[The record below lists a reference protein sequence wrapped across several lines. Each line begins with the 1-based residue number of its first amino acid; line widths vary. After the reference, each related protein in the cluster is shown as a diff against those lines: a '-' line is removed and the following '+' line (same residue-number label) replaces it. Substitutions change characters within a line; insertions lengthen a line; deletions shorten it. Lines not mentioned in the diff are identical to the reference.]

1 MLKAP
6 KTSNRVPLKTGGLT
20 SQTKRA
26 VDKKPS
32 FIAAG
37 APAPISQ
44 IATTPRATD
53 ILNVDVT
60 QTVTIQSDEKK
71 SSGGRP
77 TATESTK
84 GALARFD
91 NLVES
96 SKKQQTPNFP
106 PPKQDSSVQ
115 IKADIYNADP
125 EYFDVK
131 LRPEI
136 LLLSQFKPLYNSS
149 QDNLTEEGQLFEL
162 QVSSL
167 RNTESDAN
175 NLLKQTIGESG
186 IQESNDKFKSQITV
200 LRDNLQNL
208 DSFIKK
214 IGTYK
219 SSLNIA
225 TDNRYK
231 FTPGKFIETNLLN
244 SKDVING
251 FYTFNGSDISYD
263 LIKALIEARSIDSKA
278 EIDAIKLFS
287 SSKLF
292 LICINELNK
301 MIKTHSYG
309 ILKKKIKDSLISDVQ
324 DDTLYSLTKKYS
336 LVSLSENQDSTIG
349 SSFPTRLSV
358 SSLTSGITKFSDL
371 FVDTGTDRFKKIESL
386 INSTFKNDY
395 DRIGAI
401 FHICFKDLIQK
412 VRFELNKKDSSIK
425 NRVDVLDS
433 FIGYYPVEEKPVY
446 AAAESKENIF
456 TGDKL
461 SDLVF
466 FGNLNDLQQKVL
478 MLENGSSNVFPTSIA
493 SGEDYLFS
501 SGTGNAENFL
511 TTSTYRIDR
520 VRDFKSF
527 LDKISNQAFENLV
540 DLGAIPLD
548 DATASS
554 IGKGFTSLSS
564 VNAFY
569 QLFNS
574 LVLQQNLSTGRQ
586 SLKFNLPSPVE
597 IDKSG
602 EVKGSGNL
610 KTGAKF
616 TENDLIAL
624 FTYSPSTP
632 GPISVSTISNK
643 TYTLHNLLYSYIYH
657 RAVGGESSDPNFV
670 KQVSGQIVNI
680 LFDSAKSIQDSSDT
694 GNVKIKLKKIIGYRD
709 DFQLVIESQLRGSV
723 FIDKIVSFFKQFLS
737 FEDLLPT
744 FFYAILLI
752 IKHTSPV
759 KVNDVISSPQ
769 KSADF
774 ITLYTSYDN
783 RFPQFISEDLAKFS
797 YGTSS
802 AVSYEMTKI
811 FNLTFS
817 ILNTIQTLNKNITS
831 TLNEL
836 QAFDQTIPNYLLR
849 YLNNDEKKLSILF
862 KEPQLML
869 LLSTV
874 EDVYQSYTNF
884 STENADKS
892 RLFIKKEETLPHST
906 KIVELLRNYFSDA
919 EFCFNKGYNK
929 QIISVGIPHG
939 LLKNLNE
946 ILKIKN
952 SKNVKH
958 DDIFRILVYKM
969 DLLNPFIIYKPKK
982 FIFEASRFVDRVY
995 SDIANVNKNIA
1006 VYNTIPTRN
1015 YSLYTDPN
1023 LIKEGNPYLGT
1034 DLSNAFGNEYD
1045 FLSKEEKEQILENHT
1060 TSFLLENYLRLF
1072 SGLNLNELTFNLS
1085 SPQEISAIY
1094 NSLIDINIEKTKTLA
1109 SQKATQENLV
1119 AAYRKTN
1126 AAGVGLE
1133 KAAAIAIPDPDPYI
1147 SKLLQP
1153 KRFDRVFNIIF
1164 DPEFEVDYNAITL
1177 NLATD
1182 PSNVKSSVD
1191 GILGDRTR
1199 FKQDEVTTTK
1209 YKDIDKGPQ
1218 DIAMNTYFVSIGTHA
1233 TVSK

>member
-6 KTSNRVPLKTGGLT
+6 KISNRAPLKTGGLT

-32 FIAAG
+32 FTATGTSAST
-37 APAPISQ
+37 SQ
-44 IATTPRATD
+44 IATTTG
-53 ILNVDVT
+53 VT
-60 QTVTIQSDEKK
+60 AGVVIPQTVEFQSDEKK

-77 TATESTK
+77 TTIESTRGSLTK
-84 GALARFD
+84 FD
-91 NLVES
+91 NVVEN
-96 SKKQQTPNFP
+96 SKKQQKPNIP
-106 PPKQDSSVQ
+106 AVKQDSSVQ

-125 EYFDVK
+125 QYFDVK

-149 QDNLTEEGQLFEL
+149 QNDLTKEGQLFEL

-167 RNTESDAN
+167 RNIESDAN

-186 IQESNDKFKSQITV
+186 IKESNDKFKSQITV

-225 TDNRYK
+225 SDYRYK

-251 FYTFNGSDISYD
+251 FYNFNGSDISYD
-263 LIKALIEARSIDSKA
+263 LRKALIEARSIDSKT
-278 EIDAIKLFS
+278 ELDAIKLFS

-301 MIKTHSYG
+301 MIKSHSYG
-309 ILKKKIKDSLISDVQ
+309 ILKNKINDLLVSDIQ
-324 DDTLYSLTKKYS
+324 DGTLYSLTKKYS
-336 LVSLSENQDSTIG
+336 LVSFGTTSE
-349 SSFPTRLSV
+349 RLLA
-358 SSLTSGITKFSDL
+358 SSLTSGITKFSDI
-371 FVDTGTDRFKKIESL
+371 FVDTGTDRFKKIEFL
-386 INSTFKNDY
+386 IDSSFKNDY
-395 DRIGAI
+395 DIIGAI

-425 NRVDVLDS
+425 NRTDVLDS
-433 FIGYYPVEEKPVY
+433 FIGYYPIEEKPVY
-446 AAAESKENIF
+446 DAAQAKENIF
-456 TGDKL
+456 AGDKL

-478 MLENGSSNVFPTSIA
+478 ILENGSSNAFPTSIA

-501 SGTGNAENFL
+501 SGTGNAETFL

-520 VRDFKSF
+520 VRDFKNF

-548 DATASS
+548 DTAASS
-554 IGKGFTSLSS
+554 IGRGFTSLSS

-574 LVLQQNLSTGRQ
+574 LVLQQTLSTGQ
-586 SLKFNLPSPVE
+586 IILKFRLPSTVE
-597 IDKSG
+597 IDNG

-610 KTGAKF
+610 NADAKF

-624 FTYSPSTP
+624 FTYSPSMN
-632 GPISVSTISNK
+632 GDEK
-643 TYTLHNLLYSYIYH
+643 YTLHNLLYSYIYH
-657 RAVGGESSDPNFV
+657 RAVGGESSEPNFAKV
-670 KQVSGQIVNI
+670 VSNNIVNI
-680 LFDSAKSIQDSSDT
+680 LFNNAKSVNDSSDVPA
-694 GNVKIKLKKIIGYRD
+694 NVKLKKIIGYQE
-709 DFQLVIESQLRGSV
+709 DFELVIEGHLRGSV
-723 FIDKIVSFFKQFLS
+723 FIDKIVSFFKQFLM

-752 IKHTSPV
+752 IKNTSPV
-759 KVNDVISSPQ
+759 KVHDVISSPQ
-769 KSADF
+769 KSANF
-774 ITLYTSYDN
+774 ITLYTSYDV
-783 RFPQFISEDLAKFS
+783 RYPSSISQDLAKFS
-797 YGTSS
+797 YATSS
-802 AVSYEMTKI
+802 AISNEMTKML
-811 FNLTFS
+811 NLTFS
-817 ILNTIQTLNKNITS
+817 ILSTIQTLNKNITS

-836 QAFDQTIPNYLLR
+836 ETFDQTIPNYLLR

-874 EDVYQSYTNF
+874 EDIYQSYTGF
-884 STENADKS
+884 STEKADKS
-892 RLFIKKEETLPHST
+892 QLFIKKEETLPHST
-906 KIVELLRNYFSDA
+906 KIIELLRNYFSDA
-919 EFCFNKGYNK
+919 EFRFNKGYNK

-958 DDIFRILVYKM
+958 DDIFRIVVYKM

-982 FIFEASRFVDRVY
+982 FLFEASRFVDRVY
-995 SDIANVNKNIA
+995 SDITNVDKSLAI
-1006 VYNTIPTRN
+1006 YKKIPTRN
-1015 YSLYTDPN
+1015 YSLYADPN
-1023 LIKEGNPYLGT
+1023 LIKEGSPYLGT
-1034 DLSNAFGNEYD
+1034 DLSNAFGDEYS
-1045 FLSKEEKEQILENHT
+1045 FLTEKDKEEILANHT

-1072 SGLNLNELTFNLS
+1072 SGLNLNELTFNLV

-1094 NSLIDINIEKTKTLA
+1094 NSLIDTKIEQTKTLA
-1109 SQKATQENLV
+1109 SQKATKENRGAV
-1119 AAYRKTN
+1119 DRQIS
-1126 AAGVGLE
+1126 AAGAGLE

-1164 DPEFEVDYNAITL
+1164 DPDFEVDYNAITS
-1177 NLATD
+1177 NLSTTD
-1182 PSNVKSSVD
+1182 KSLQDAVLKTLD
-1191 GILGDRTR
+1191 DPKR
-1199 FKQDEVTTTK
+1199 FKQDEVTKTK
-1209 YKDIDKGPQ
+1209 YNDLDKGPQ
-1218 DIAMNTYFVSIGTHA
+1218 DIAMNTYFVSIETHA

>member
-6 KTSNRVPLKTGGLT
+6 KISNRAPLKTGGLT

-32 FIAAG
+32 FTATGTSAST
-37 APAPISQ
+37 SQ
-44 IATTPRATD
+44 IATTTG
-53 ILNVDVT
+53 VT
-60 QTVTIQSDEKK
+60 AGVVIPQTVEFQSDEKK

-77 TATESTK
+77 TTIESTRGFLTK
-84 GALARFD
+84 FD
-91 NLVES
+91 NVVEN
-96 SKKQQTPNFP
+96 SKKQQKSSSPAVN
-106 PPKQDSSVQ
+106 QDSSVQ
-115 IKADIYNADP
+115 KKADIYNADP
-125 EYFDVK
+125 QYFDVK

-149 QDNLTEEGQLFEL
+149 QNDLTKEGQLFEL

-167 RNTESDAN
+167 RNIESDAN

-186 IQESNDKFKSQITV
+186 IKESNDKFKSQITV

-219 SSLNIA
+219 SSLNIVS
-225 TDNRYK
+225 DDRYK

-251 FYTFNGSDISYD
+251 FYNFNGSDISYD
-263 LIKALIEARSIDSKA
+263 LRKALIEARSIDSKK
-278 EIDAIKLFS
+278 ELDAIKLFS

-301 MIKTHSYG
+301 MIKSHSYG
-309 ILKKKIKDSLISDVQ
+309 ILKNKINDLLVSDIQ
-324 DDTLYSLTKKYS
+324 DGTLYSLTEKYS
-336 LVSLSENQDSTIG
+336 LVSLSETADNTIG
-349 SSFPTRLSV
+349 NTTAERLLA
-358 SSLTSGITKFSDL
+358 SSLTSGITKFSDIL
-371 FVDTGTDRFKKIESL
+371 DTGTDRFKKIETL
-386 INSTFKNDY
+386 IDSSFKNDY
-395 DRIGAI
+395 DKIGAI

-425 NRVDVLDS
+425 NRTEVLDS
-433 FIGYYPVEEKPVY
+433 FIGYYPIEEKPVY
-446 AAAESKENIF
+446 DAAQEKANIF
-456 TGDKL
+456 AGDKL

-478 MLENGSSNVFPTSIA
+478 ILENGSSNGFPTSIA

-501 SGTGNAENFL
+501 SGTGNAETFL

-520 VRDFKSF
+520 VRDFKNF

-548 DATASS
+548 DTAASS
-554 IGKGFTSLSS
+554 IGRGFTSLSS

-574 LVLQQNLSTGRQ
+574 LVLQQQSSTGQ
-586 SLKFNLPSPVE
+586 IILKFRLPSTVE
-597 IDKSG
+597 IDND
-602 EVKGSGNL
+602 EVKGSGHL
-610 KTGAKF
+610 KTDAKF

-624 FTYSPSTP
+624 FTYSPSPTSFFN
-632 GPISVSTISNK
+632 IFNDEK
-643 TYTLHNLLYSYIYH
+643 YTLHNLLYSYIYH
-657 RAVGGESSDPNFV
+657 RAVGGESSDPNFAKV
-670 KQVSGQIVNI
+670 VSNNIVNV
-680 LFDSAKSIQDSSDT
+680 LFNNAKSVNDSSDAPA
-694 GNVKIKLKKIIGYRD
+694 NVKLKRFLGYQE
-709 DFQLVIESQLRGSV
+709 DFELVIESHLRGSV
-723 FIDKIVSFFKQFLS
+723 FIDKIVSFFKQFLM

-752 IKHTSPV
+752 IKNTSPV
-759 KVNDVISSPQ
+759 KVGDVINHQQ
-769 KSADF
+769 KVFA
-774 ITLYTSYDN
+774 LYTSYDV
-783 RFPQFISEDLAKFS
+783 RYPSSISQDLAKFS
-797 YGTSS
+797 YATSS
-802 AVSYEMTKI
+802 AISNEMTKML
-811 FNLTFS
+811 NLTFS
-817 ILNTIQTLNKNITS
+817 ILSTIQTLNKNITS

-836 QAFDQTIPNYLLR
+836 EAFDQTIPNYLLR

-874 EDVYQSYTNF
+874 EDIYQSYTSF
-884 STENADKS
+884 STEKADKS
-892 RLFIKKEETLPHST
+892 QLFIKKEETLPHST
-906 KIVELLRNYFSDA
+906 KIIELLRNYFSDA
-919 EFCFNKGYNK
+919 EFRFNKGYNK

-958 DDIFRILVYKM
+958 DDIFRIVVYKM

-982 FIFEASRFVDRVY
+982 FLFEASRFVDRVY
-995 SDIANVNKNIA
+995 SDITNVDKSLAI
-1006 VYNTIPTRN
+1006 YKKIPTRN
-1015 YSLYTDPN
+1015 YSLYADPN
-1023 LIKEGNPYLGT
+1023 LIKEGSPYLGT
-1034 DLSNAFGNEYD
+1034 DLSNAFGDEYS
-1045 FLSKEEKEQILENHT
+1045 FLTKKDKEQILANHT

-1072 SGLNLNELTFNLS
+1072 SGLNLNELTFNLV

-1094 NSLIDINIEKTKTLA
+1094 NSLIDTKIEQTKTLA
-1109 SQKATQENLV
+1109 SQKATKENRG
-1119 AAYRKTN
+1119 AAARQIS
-1126 AAGVGLE
+1126 AAGKGLE

-1164 DPEFEVDYNAITL
+1164 DPEFEVDYDAITSNLSTTDKSLQDAVLTTL
-1177 NLATD
+1177 ND
-1182 PSNVKSSVD
+1182 PK
-1191 GILGDRTR
+1191 R
-1199 FKQDEVTTTK
+1199 FKQSEVTTTS
-1209 YKDIDKGPQ
+1209 YNDLDKGPQ
-1218 DIAMNTYFVSIGTHA
+1218 DIAMNTYFVSIETHT
-1233 TVSK
+1233 TVNK